1 MSKPP
6 KGRFMKIDILSETT
20 LKLTLTADDMD
31 RHQIKYESLSQNGG
45 NFKECRETLGR
56 ILKTDSTPE
65 SEAMAAQ
72 LLENGRRLFIE
83 AFKRMDGG
91 CMLYVSALDRRRK
104 SGRGQLLDK
113 AEASSPIIF
122 ETDSEEALGAL
133 CRCLVLEQLSGG
145 AEFKSKLFTDGHC
158 YRLAVTPLNIC
169 SAHIMRLMNE
179 YGTADR
185 SELSAAYTEEYF
197 RPVADGDGA
206 EIGSRIF

>member
-1 MSKPP
+1 MPMPP

-31 RHQIKYESLSQNGG
+31 RHQLRYESLSRDGG

-72 LLENGRRLFIE
+72 LFENGRRLFIE

-104 SGRGQLLDK
+104 NGRKQLLDK

-122 ETDSEEALGAL
+122 ETDSGEALGAL
-133 CRCLVLEQLSGG
+133 CRCLVLERLSGG
-145 AEFKSKLFTDGHC
+145 AEFKSKLFTDGQS
-158 YRLAVTPLNIC
+158 YRLAITPLNTC
-169 SAHIMRLMNE
+169 TAHILRLMNE
-179 YGTADR
+179 YGTADQ
-185 SELSAAYTEEYF
+185 SELAAAYTEEHF
-197 RPVADGDGA
+197 RPVTDEDGVG
-206 EIGSRIF
+206 IGGRIF

>member
-1 MSKPP
+1 MPP

-31 RHQIKYESLSQNGG
+31 RHQLCYESLSKDGD

-56 ILKTDSTPE
+56 ILKSDSTPE

-104 SGRGQLLDK
+104 GSGERQLLDK
-113 AEASSPIIF
+113 AETSSPIIF
-122 ETDSEEALGAL
+122 ETESGEALGAL
-133 CRCLVLEQLSGG
+133 CRCLILEQLSGS
-145 AEFKSKLFTDGHC
+145 AEFKSKLFTDGRS
-158 YRLAVTPLNIC
+158 YRLALTPLNTC
-169 SAHIMRLMNE
+169 TAHIMRLMNE
-179 YGTADR
+179 YGTANC
-185 SELSAAYTEEYF
+185 SELSAAFTEEYF
-197 RPVADGDGA
+197 RPITDEDGVG
-206 EIGSRIF
+206 IGSRIF